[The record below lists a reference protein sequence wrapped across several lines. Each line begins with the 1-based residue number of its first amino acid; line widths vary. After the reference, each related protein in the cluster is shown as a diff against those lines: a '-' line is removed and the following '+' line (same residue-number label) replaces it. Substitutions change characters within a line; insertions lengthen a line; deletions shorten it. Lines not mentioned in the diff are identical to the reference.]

1 MIKIRAGYKI
11 AYDCP
16 QPTPM
21 IEPHWRLA
29 NCAGKPTVLW
39 FPDPLD
45 DAPFA
50 RAVCSGCVIREDCLE
65 YSLVHGIR
73 YGIWG
78 GVGERERRQIRR
90 LRRRGYI
97 AEVA

>member
-1 MIKIRAGYKI
+1 
-11 AYDCP
+11 
-16 QPTPM
+16 M

-29 NCAGKPTVLW
+29 NCVPTIAQTAKERAEWADHW
-39 FPDPLD
+39 FPDSLD

-50 RAVCSGCVIREDCLE
+50 RTVCSGCVIREDCLE
-65 YSLVHGIR
+65 YSLVRGIR

-90 LRRRGYI
+90 LRRQGRW
-97 AEVA
+97 ECVA